1 MTGRREIGGTKLVSL
16 PVTITDNVLEQVDAA
31 AEAAGLNRS
40 QWLRRVIAEALT
52 AREPAKPKEEIT

>member
-16 PVTITDNVLEQVDAA
+16 PVTITDNVLEQVEAA
-31 AEAAGLNRS
+31 AEWAGLSRS
-40 QWLRRVIAEALT
+40 EWLRRVIAEALA